1 MRVGLFVPCYIDA
14 FFPRSAS
21 PASSSSSAS
30 ATRSCARATPC
41 LHLRRSFRQARWQ
54 TAPVIRQPLRR
65 PDFLNEAAAGAAAV
79 EVCRH
84 YGISETTFYRWKADF
99 SGVAV
104 NDTKRLR
111 QIEAENSSRSGS
123 WLLAEAHLVPTSG
136 KGQLDFEQDP
146 LETVSLRCM
155 SGMAERPWRRAR
167 L

>member
-111 QIEAENSSRSGS
+111 QIEAENSRQKR
-123 WLLAEAHLVPTSG
+123 LLAQAHLVLTSD

-155 SGMAERPWRRAR
+155 SGMAGRPWRRAR